1 MIIVFGFVL
10 LVLAGALVLLFA
22 MFGELASRV
31 GTHTESLRNDRVEP
45 LEDATLGA
53 VPGNWPAELAEVADA
68 EHALLIVVSSSCRN
82 CADVMSQLSADAA
95 TRADVFVLV
104 SCPTARAGREFV
116 AAYETSGLRYHI
128 DEYGSWVGT
137 EFNVHVSP
145 VGLVLRD
152 GRLDS
157 ALMFT
162 SVAALRAEAG
172 QLVGHSS

>member
-1 MIIVFGFVL
+1 MIIVFGLVL
-10 LVLAGALVLLFA
+10 LVLAGAVVLLFA

-31 GTHTESLRNDRVEP
+31 GTQTESIRNDRVEP
-45 LEDATLGA
+45 LENAALGA
-53 VPGNWPAELAEVADA
+53 VPDNWPAELAEAAHA

-104 SCPTARAGREFV
+104 SCPTARAGQEFV

-137 EFNVHVSP
+137 EFNIHVSP
-145 VGLVLRD
+145 VGLILRN